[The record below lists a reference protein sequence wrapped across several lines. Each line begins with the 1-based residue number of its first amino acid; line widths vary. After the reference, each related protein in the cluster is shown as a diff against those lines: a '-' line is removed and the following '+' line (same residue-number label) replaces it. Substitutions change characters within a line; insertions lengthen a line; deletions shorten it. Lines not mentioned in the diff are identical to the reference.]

1 MIIRTVR
8 VFLALITFCL
18 ICETSSDAPV
28 MYLGCYEDGG
38 PNNRLMSDH
47 HQDFPGTLTPDM
59 CNEHC
64 RGKGFSYAGTQYS
77 FECFCSKTK
86 PSDEKKELESD
97 CNSKCAGDDSKTCGG
112 NNRLAVFT
120 TGFPDPTESGVD
132 VLLSLGCFKDSHAN
146 RFLSGHRQDFPGA
159 LTNIKCVKLCKNK
172 GFHYA
177 GTEYGKECHCGN
189 RKPSYREYASDE
201 ECSKR
206 CEGDINQLCGGNWR
220 LSIFKTSNTDKEDP
234 PSNGKYVGCYQ
245 DDENSRQLDGHLED
259 SGFLTHLKC
268 TGLCYSRGFL
278 YAGTQYSYQCFCG
291 DKPPNP
297 NLKLA
302 EKECFKRCTGDPG
315 EICGGPTRNS
325 IRETGIPDLPVAG
338 KYLGCFNDINN
349 QIFGHSH
356 KYTFD
361 KTNTPRRCMNF
372 CLQLGFRYSGVEYGK
387 ECFCGNEKPNT
398 NLAVNQEDC
407 SKPCSGD
414 AVESCGADWRLAVYA
429 TNTTVTVDPIQPTT
443 KRPCIPSETIVP
455 DKSSICRG
463 DVVFEEDF
471 NTHLGNTW
479 SHVIMIPDSPQE
491 NLEPQIDIRIPTN
504 KRKRFSDFN
513 KDNPILTTE
522 ETVEVLGVF
531 VDRVEPKD
539 VNSIF
544 GESIASRMNKLSV
557 THQVTARSKISKTI
571 DDLEKE
577 EAGDSKENTCF
588 EFPDSETVTPSSS
601 ATGEEFEFAVFTS
614 DPANSFTTR
623 NRLEIKP
630 TFYDDEFVQSGTL
643 NLNGCTGRVGSRQ
656 CELKASS
663 YNIIPPVKSARI
675 HTRDSFSFRYGI
687 VEIRAKLPLGD
698 WLVPELWLEPRNH
711 FYGPGYTSGRIR
723 IAMHRGNSDFKCR
736 GEDFGSHRLESGVM
750 MGSQNVQKRSLTTK
764 LPENWHDHFHNYTL
778 VWSPDSIS
786 FKIDNEDAQELL
798 PAGRRLCEVIG
809 FKTDECLT
817 WSAGSRIAPFDK
829 DFYISLGLS
838 VGNARDFPDDCTNKG
853 WPKPWKNT
861 DPKAMLKLWQDRE
874 NWKATW
880 TEENSS
886 LIIDHIR
893 VTAI

>member
-491 NLEPQIDIRIPTN
+491 
-504 KRKRFSDFN
+504 
-513 KDNPILTTE
+513 
-522 ETVEVLGVF
+522 
-531 VDRVEPKD
+531 
-539 VNSIF
+539 
-544 GESIASRMNKLSV
+544 
-557 THQVTARSKISKTI
+557 
-571 DDLEKE
+571 
-577 EAGDSKENTCF
+577 
-588 EFPDSETVTPSSS
+588 
-601 ATGEEFEFAVFTS
+601 FEFAVFTS

>member
-146 RFLSGHRQDFPGA
+146 RFLSGHRQDFPGT

-234 PSNGKYVGCYQ
+234 PSNGKYVGCYK

-491 NLEPQIDIRIPTN
+491 
-504 KRKRFSDFN
+504 
-513 KDNPILTTE
+513 
-522 ETVEVLGVF
+522 
-531 VDRVEPKD
+531 
-539 VNSIF
+539 
-544 GESIASRMNKLSV
+544 
-557 THQVTARSKISKTI
+557 
-571 DDLEKE
+571 
-577 EAGDSKENTCF
+577 
-588 EFPDSETVTPSSS
+588 
-601 ATGEEFEFAVFTS
+601 FEFAVFTS

-778 VWSPDSIS
+778 VWSPDIIS

-838 VGNARDFPDDCTNKG
+838 VGNARDFPDDCINKG
-853 WPKPWKNT
+853 RPKPWKNT